1 MAFGVVMMILLDVS
15 MCYVCAYALYIY
27 LYMYTPRCISIAV
40 QGLMIPE
47 MVAWTGDSRA
57 FGCSG
62 FRAGVAWGLVSCIP
76 TLALS
81 WKALV
86 LEVFDEK

>member
-1 MAFGVVMMILLDVS
+1 
-15 MCYVCAYALYIY
+15 
-27 LYMYTPRCISIAV
+27 
-40 QGLMIPE
+40 MIPV

>member
-1 MAFGVVMMILLDVS
+1 
-15 MCYVCAYALYIY
+15 
-27 LYMYTPRCISIAV
+27 
-40 QGLMIPE
+40 MIPV

-81 WKALV
+81 WIKITALKIS
-86 LEVFDEK
+86 LSLSYFKHNNMKEEGLKGTGCIKLSKIIYFFCLIF